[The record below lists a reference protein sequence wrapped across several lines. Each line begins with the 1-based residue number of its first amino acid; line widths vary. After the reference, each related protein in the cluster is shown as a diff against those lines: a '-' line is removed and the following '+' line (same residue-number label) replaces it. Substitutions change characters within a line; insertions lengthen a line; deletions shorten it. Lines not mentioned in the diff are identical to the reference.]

1 MENEFYPEL
10 TDFAHSVSE
19 NDDLKLFESIGTE
32 KHRAPELKTG
42 KSDAYSKQSDIFA
55 LGKAFYLLTTH
66 DSL

>member
-42 KSDAYSKQSDIFA
+42 KSDAYSK
-55 LGKAFYLLTTH
+55 
-66 DSL
+66 